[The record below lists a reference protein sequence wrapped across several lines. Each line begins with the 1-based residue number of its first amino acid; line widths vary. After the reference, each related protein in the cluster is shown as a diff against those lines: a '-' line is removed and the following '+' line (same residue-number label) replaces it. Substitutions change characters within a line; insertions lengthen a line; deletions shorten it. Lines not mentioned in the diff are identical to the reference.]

1 MHLRNGRLSTCLT
14 IGLLT
19 AAAASAQ
26 PQEFL
31 NNNAPEDPEWV
42 EAEVPP
48 PPSFDIARLV
58 EVDVDARGSLQYGI
72 DPATV
77 QIGEDGVV
85 RYVMVARS
93 SSGAMTA
100 MYEGVR
106 CSTGDY
112 KLYARYNAAR
122 WTPTDAPNW
131 TSLWESTRIKHPL
144 AFARQGGCDNRATPS
159 SVREIVRRL
168 KSPGA
173 TVYPS

>member
-1 MHLRNGRLSTCLT
+1 MHLRNGRLSAWLA

-19 AAAASAQ
+19 AAAAGAQ
-26 PQEFL
+26 QPL
-31 NNNAPEDPEWV
+31 NENAPDEAEWV
-42 EAEVPP
+42 ESDVPP
-48 PPSFDIARLV
+48 APAFDMDKLV
-58 EVDVDARGSLQYGI
+58 EIDVDARGSLQYGV

-112 KLYARYNAAR
+112 KLYARYNAGR
-122 WTPTDAPNW
+122 WTPTDAPDW
-131 TSLWESTRIKHPL
+131 KSLWESTRIKHPL
-144 AFARQGGCDNRATPS
+144 AFARQGGCDSRAAPS

-168 KSPGA
+168 KSPGE